1 MQETTKINALIAL
14 SVLIL
19 IGVAYIAFRSSI
31 PRGYAYAMGPGKM
44 QNQQTFQVG
53 RNRQGMRQMGTHQ
66 GNRQGGERRRM
77 MSGERYTDCPYVNQT
92 AETNTV
98 Q

>member
-19 IGVAYIAFRSSI
+19 IGVAYIAVRSST
-31 PRGYAYAMGPGKM
+31 PRGYAYAMGQGKM
-44 QNQQTFQVG
+44 QNQQTFQGG
-53 RNRQGMRQMGTHQ
+53 RNHQQMGQ
-66 GNRQGGERRRM
+66 RRGNRQGTGPRRM
-77 MSGERYTDCPYVNQT
+77 MNGERQTDCPYANQT
-92 AETNTV
+92 VDTNTV